1 MLRATAIAAAALML
15 ADPAMSQVATPPTPT
30 LRRAVTVTSDL
41 VRIGDLIDN
50 AGPNAGVPVFRSP
63 DVGTTGAV
71 STDQVLA
78 SLRSHDINDVNT
90 NGIAAVEVTRPG
102 RAITRHDVEQRILRS
117 LSIQYRTADP
127 KNISVIFDRDVPTLY
142 IEPSVTS
149 DLEVSNV
156 YFDPR
161 SGRFDV
167 TIDVAGSAILHNQT
181 LRFSGSLIE
190 MVPAATATQAI
201 ARGDIVR
208 LADLTLTR
216 KPKTEIKGDAIT
228 SLASL
233 VGMEAKNAIAP
244 NQIVYAADF
253 AKPERVKREEAV
265 TLIFEAPGI
274 TLTCRGKALEGGSD
288 GDLINVLN
296 VQSKRT
302 VQGTISGP
310 GRVVVSSTSTSTQIS
325 TAVASNAQ

>member
-30 LRRAVTVTSDL
+30 LKRAVTVTSDL
-41 VRIGDLIDN
+41 VRIGDLVDH
-50 AGPNAGVPVFRSP
+50 AGSSAGVPVFRSP
-63 DVGTTGAV
+63 DVGMTGAV
-71 STDQVLA
+71 PTDQVLQ

-102 RAITRHDVEQRILRS
+102 RAITRHDIESRILRS
-117 LSIQYRTADP
+117 LSIQYRAADP
-127 KNISVIFDRDVPTLY
+127 KNISVIFDRDVPTIY

-167 TIDVAGSAILHNQT
+167 TINAPGSAVLHDQT
-181 LRFSGSLIE
+181 LRYSGSLIE
-190 MVPAATATQAI
+190 MVQAATATRAI

-216 KPKTEIKGDAIT
+216 KPKAEIKGDAIT
-228 SLASL
+228 SLTPL
-233 VGMEAKNAIAP
+233 TGMEAKNAIAP
-244 NQIVYAADF
+244 GQIVYTADL
-253 AKPERVKREEAV
+253 AKPERVKRDEAV
-265 TLIFEAPGI
+265 TLIFEVPGI

-310 GRVVVSSTSTSTQIS
+310 GRVVVAGTANQIS